1 MEPATSTFK
10 NRPCNRFEQNLLLLD
25 QAANFSF
32 NVIARISGALD
43 VDILR
48 QALDYVQRQHYYLN
62 VSLDLG
68 SPPAF
73 VVHPTLPIPVRVLTN
88 TDRTAWQEE
97 AERELNTKF
106 DLTRGPLA
114 RAVLLTRQNEA
125 DLIVTFEHLSA
136 DGMSGA
142 HFVREVVAAC
152 GQLAQGVRLPQASP
166 QSVLYPDPQWFP
178 KSVSGVRGLPKLLS
192 FLARYGYD
200 ALRFGKKHYPK
211 PEWIPFERRDVRL
224 THYLFSREDTERL
237 INRCRTAQTTMQ
249 GALSASL
256 LLTLASELREKANVP
271 EPVINC
277 VSSVNAR
284 PYCRT
289 DISDRHL
296 GLWVGQV
303 VRPYLIRPGT
313 DFWTLARA
321 VIGDLRRALT
331 TDMLFVP
338 YRLLFRR
345 VYTDAAAFTRLFENS
360 QPYIEATNLGRLA
373 FETTYGPFELTRLHM
388 GTGLQFTQ
396 ASPWGLTI
404 AATTFAGQL
413 QTNFHYLATCW
424 DAETA
429 DRVSQAI
436 VDRLLQAS

>member
-1 MEPATSTFK
+1 MLSFK

-25 QAANFSF
+25 QVANFSF
-32 NVIARISGALD
+32 NVIARIAGDLD
-43 VDILR
+43 VERLQ
-48 QALDYVQRQHYYLN
+48 QALAYVQRQHYYLN
-62 VSLDLG
+62 VSLDLA

-73 VVHPTLPIPVRVLTN
+73 VVHPTLPIPLRVLTD
-88 TDRTAWQEE
+88 TDRASWLSE

-106 DLTRGPLA
+106 DLTHGPLA
-114 RAVLLTRQNEA
+114 RAVLLTRKNEA

-152 GQLAQGVRLPQASP
+152 GQLAQGVTLPPVSSQNM
-166 QSVLYPDPQWFP
+166 LYPDPQWFP
-178 KSVSGVRGLPKLLS
+178 KSVLGVRGWFKLL
-192 FLARYGYD
+192 LLLTRYGYD
-200 ALRFGKKHYPK
+200 TLRFGKRHYPA

-237 INRCRTAQTTMQ
+237 VNRCRVAQTTMQ

-271 EPVINC
+271 EPVIDC

-284 PYCRT
+284 PYCRA
-289 DISDRHL
+289 DVPDRHL
-296 GLWVGQV
+296 GLWVGQI
-303 VRPYLIRPGT
+303 VRPYLIRPDT

-321 VIGDLRRALT
+321 VNRDLRRALAQ
-331 TDMLFVP
+331 DMLFVP
-338 YRLLFRR
+338 YHLLFHRT
-345 VYTDAAAFTRLFENS
+345 YTDAVAFTRLFENTR
-360 QPYIEATNLGRLA
+360 PYIEATNVGRLP
-373 FETTYGPFELTRLHM
+373 FETTYGPLELTRLHM

-404 AATTFAGQL
+404 AAATFAGQL
-413 QTNFHYLATCW
+413 QVNFHYLAACW
-424 DAETA
+424 DADAAE
-429 DRVSQAI
+429 RVSQA
-436 VDRLLQAS
+436 VVTCLLQA